1 MRRRRRGTQS
11 IEDLSARI
19 EQYAEQIL
27 DIAAEERRL
36 LRMLTRLRVA
46 RSSLIVALAD
56 VAQAVA
62 GSEANLQK

>member
-1 MRRRRRGTQS
+1 MQRRRRGTQS

-36 LRMLTRLRVA
+36 LRMLSRLRVA
-46 RSSLIVALAD
+46 RSSLIAALAE

-62 GSEANLQK
+62 GSETNVQE